1 LPNDSARVCDGRTGE
16 RRVCIGALQD
26 FQSSALLRSVVR
38 SGEKG
43 MVLERKLVEN
53 RGFDRAQIP
62 EEIIRILRKHEVLDP
77 TRNEKV

>member
-1 LPNDSARVCDGRTGE
+1 
-16 RRVCIGALQD
+16 
-26 FQSSALLRSVVR
+26 
-38 SGEKG
+38 